1 MWDTCTSHFGPQQ
14 LTMLAGGVREG
25 HSMAQNGPW
34 LYIYNICKTFC
45 FRALLRSL
53 NWSSQSVL
61 SWQWHLNCHGEL
73 WHHCTWH
80 LKTDIKLLPTRK
92 QIVARNTIRNSTIDS
107 SNLPV
112 CLFVCLFISEEWSC
126 CTQTRLLSTK
136 RRSFCLM
143 FHQPCVHLPSSSF
156 FFYMQPHL

>member
-1 MWDTCTSHFGPQQ
+1 MLDTCTSHFGPKQ
-14 LTMLAGGVREG
+14 LTRLAGGVREG
-25 HSMAQNGPW
+25 HNMAQNGPR

-53 NWSSQSVL
+53 NGSSQSVL

-73 WHHCTWH
+73 WQQCTWH
-80 LKTDIKLLPTRK
+80 LNSDIKTLTYQK
-92 QIVARNTIRNSTIDS
+92 INWSQEHNSQFYQWICK
-107 SNLPV
+107 PP
-112 CLFVCLFISEEWSC
+112 CLFVCLFTSEEWSC